1 MATKPKNATDYVDE
15 VRAYAAAEQAKLDA
29 AAERLAGLRVD
40 LANAEA
46 AAAGAYSTLGTSV
59 LDGQDVGKLST
70 SAHAASLRAD
80 GLRQAC
86 TAAEREL
93 KAKTAARDEAL
104 KDAGGR
110 ARAALIAHA
119 LGLRPDIRE
128 ALDTALALIDD
139 ARHTAYE
146 VGTMTK
152 VFGLPAAP
160 ESDELSKM
168 AAVYLPAERLSNWA
182 RGAGRPARSR
192 LSRCTNDPNRHRINL
207 CLRLCPKTAPGR
219 CGDVMPSDA
228 KLLRDARALVAD
240 VKRMGESEDVG
251 IVRQAI
257 LDAREDYLA
266 MLESRADTRTV
277 AAHMRAGPSAAEK
290 AAIARSAAAVSAKAP
305 APARRPSAA
314 GLFNAMLMLEDARA
328 QREACALLAEL
339 KSIGVDGDPLASLNA
354 ALEEAREWTGP
365 RLTRC
370 PSSSSSTRSP
380 ATPPNWRSLPVSMT
394 LMSLTWHPR
403 MKNANWRLSAASKP
417 YARPR

>member
-110 ARAALIAHA
+110 ARAALIAHV

-182 RGAGRPARSR
+182 RGAGLASPKPPEPVYQRP
-192 LSRCTNDPNRHRINL
+192 
-207 CLRLCPKTAPGR
+207 
-219 CGDVMPSDA
+219 
-228 KLLRDARALVAD
+228 
-240 VKRMGESEDVG
+240 E
-251 IVRQAI
+251 
-257 LDAREDYLA
+257 
-266 MLESRADTRTV
+266 
-277 AAHMRAGPSAAEK
+277 
-290 AAIARSAAAVSAKAP
+290 P
-305 APARRPSAA
+305 APHK
-314 GLFNAMLMLEDARA
+314 FMLTFVP
-328 QREACALLAEL
+328 
-339 KSIGVDGDPLASLNA
+339 KDG
-354 ALEEAREWTGP
+354 TGKM
-365 RLTRC
+365 
-370 PSSSSSTRSP
+370 
-380 ATPPNWRSLPVSMT
+380 W
-394 LMSLTWHPR
+394 
-403 MKNANWRLSAASKP
+403 
-417 YARPR
+417 